1 MDWSFFEMAHC
12 EGAVD
17 GVGGTVQRTVW
28 LAVLRNKVVAAE
40 AQTFAKVGAQLCK
53 DIRVCLFV
61 SDKTINKLT

>member
-12 EGAVD
+12 KGAVA

-28 LAVLRNKVVAAE
+28 LAVLRNNVVAD

-53 DIRVCLFV
+53 DMSVFV
-61 SDKTINKLT
+61 RQ